1 MVAVTRRYLQ
11 PRGQMA
17 GHWLLPHC
25 PPPEPDQATVGGTP
39 VGVSSVVKGRD
50 AMMTEKKMG
59 MSTMSRRIAGPLVA
73 VLLAAGAVTGT
84 GAAQAAGPASGP
96 GWHDG
101 ACAANEGQT
110 VVVDHSADMSQ
121 KPIIPDNW
129 TAKKGILV
137 RCNVGGQWANSDGDG
152 RTEPLKAVG
161 ITYAPKDGV
170 GLIDTVN
177 GVKDNEDLG
186 KYWMY
191 SMASKPGG
199 KWNMMV
205 PTPGKNTWVGVTL
218 GGKEIPSI
226 DPPVKK

>member
-1 MVAVTRRYLQ
+1 MVTVP

-17 GHWLLPHC
+17 GQRLPQHC
-25 PPPEPDQATVGGTP
+25 PPPEPDQAMVGGTP
-39 VGVSSVVKGRD
+39 VNVSSVVKGRD
-50 AMMTEKKMG
+50 AVMTRMTEKKMG

-129 TAKKGILV
+129 KAKPGILV

-177 GVKDNEDLG
+177 GVKDNEGLG

-199 KWNMMV
+199 KWDMMV

>member
-1 MVAVTRRYLQ
+1 
-11 PRGQMA
+11 
-17 GHWLLPHC
+17 
-25 PPPEPDQATVGGTP
+25 
-39 VGVSSVVKGRD
+39 
-50 AMMTEKKMG
+50 MMTEKKMG

-84 GAAQAAGPASGP
+84 GAAQAAGPVSGAS

-121 KPIIPDNW
+121 RPIIPDNW
-129 TAKKGILV
+129 KAKPGILV
-137 RCNVGGQWANSDGDG
+137 RCNVGGTWANPKGDA

-161 ITYAPKDGV
+161 ITYSPEG
-170 GLIDTVN
+170 GFIDTVN
-177 GVKDNEDLG
+177 GVRDDEDAG
-186 KYWMY
+186 KYWMF
-191 SMASKPGG
+191 SAFTKGDPDWQTGEMPK
-199 KWNMMV
+199 
-205 PTPGKNTWVGVTL
+205 PGKNTWVGVTL

>member
-1 MVAVTRRYLQ
+1 MMTR
-11 PRGQMA
+11 
-17 GHWLLPHC
+17 
-25 PPPEPDQATVGGTP
+25 
-39 VGVSSVVKGRD
+39 
-50 AMMTEKKMG
+50 MTEKTMG

-84 GAAQAAGPASGP
+84 GAAQAAGPVSGAS

-110 VVVDHSADMSQ
+110 VVVDHRDDPKSQ

-129 TAKKGILV
+129 KAKPGILV
-137 RCNVGGQWANSDGDG
+137 RCNVGGTWANSDGDG

-205 PTPGKNTWVGVTL
+205 PKPGKNTWVGVTL
-218 GGKEIPSI
+218 GGKEVPSI

>member
-1 MVAVTRRYLQ
+1 
-11 PRGQMA
+11 
-17 GHWLLPHC
+17 
-25 PPPEPDQATVGGTP
+25 
-39 VGVSSVVKGRD
+39 
-50 AMMTEKKMG
+50 MMTEKKMG

-73 VLLAAGAVTGT
+73 VRLAAGAVTGT
-84 GAAQAAGPASGP
+84 GAAQAAGPAAGP

-110 VVVDHSADMSQ
+110 VVVAHRDDPKSQ

-129 TAKKGILV
+129 KAKPGILV

-170 GLIDTVN
+170 SLIDTVN

-226 DPPVKK
+226 APPVKK

>member
-1 MVAVTRRYLQ
+1 M
-11 PRGQMA
+11 
-17 GHWLLPHC
+17 
-25 PPPEPDQATVGGTP
+25 VGGTP
-39 VGVSSVVKGRD
+39 VNVSSVVKGRD
-50 AMMTEKKMG
+50 AVMTRMTEKKMG

-129 TAKKGILV
+129 KAKPGILV
-137 RCNVGGQWANSDGDG
+137 RCNVGGTWANPKGDA

-161 ITYAPKDGV
+161 ITYAPEG
-170 GLIDTVN
+170 GMSLIDTVN
-177 GVKDNEDLG
+177 GVKDNEDAG
-186 KYWMY
+186 KYWMF
-191 SMASKPGG
+191 SAFTKGDPDWQTGE
-199 KWNMMV
+199 V
-205 PTPGKNTWVGVTL
+205 PKPGKNTWVGVTL
-218 GGKEIPSI
+218 GGNRIPSI
-226 DPPVKK
+226 NPPVKK

>member
-1 MVAVTRRYLQ
+1 
-11 PRGQMA
+11 
-17 GHWLLPHC
+17 
-25 PPPEPDQATVGGTP
+25 
-39 VGVSSVVKGRD
+39 
-50 AMMTEKKMG
+50 MMTEKKMG

-191 SMASKPGG
+191 SMASKLGG

>member
-1 MVAVTRRYLQ
+1 MTTR
-11 PRGQMA
+11 
-17 GHWLLPHC
+17 
-25 PPPEPDQATVGGTP
+25 
-39 VGVSSVVKGRD
+39 
-50 AMMTEKKMG
+50 MTEKTMG

-110 VVVDHSADMSQ
+110 VVVDFKDDPSHQ
-121 KPIIPDNW
+121 KPAVKGNW
-129 TAKKGILV
+129 PAGAKDSRILV
-137 RCNVGGQWANSDGDG
+137 RCNENGKWANSDGDG

-218 GGKEIPSI
+218 GGQEVPSI
-226 DPPVKK
+226 VPPVKK

>member
-1 MVAVTRRYLQ
+1 
-11 PRGQMA
+11 MA
-17 GHWLLPHC
+17 GQRLPQHC
-25 PPPEPDQATVGGTP
+25 PPPEPDQTTVGGTP
-39 VGVSSVVKGRD
+39 VNVSSVVKGRD

-110 VVVDHSADMSQ
+110 VVVDHRDDPKSQ

-129 TAKKGILV
+129 KAKPGILV

-170 GLIDTVN
+170 SLIDTVN